1 MDAVWF
7 WMGEYVLQ
15 SILHSLIAAVVIEAL
30 LHFWGERR
38 PEVRLRFLLLVL
50 LVSVLSFP
58 LFQWLDPQRSTFRF
72 RSDAALFDSA
82 GWLQLRLWHGVM
94 LWHVALP
101 VLAIASLLFLIQ
113 DAGPIVFP
121 YFHRNVRKT
130 PYISGAKPALD
141 TALANLQRKV
151 PEVPPVFVLPVREPL
166 LYTDGIG
173 KGAIN
178 ISCPLI
184 ESLDAEE
191 LEGVLA
197 HEMAH
202 IARKDN
208 AIGWLLVVLR
218 FFVLFNPVALVA
230 FRRMIHEREKLC
242 DDLGCRLTEKP
253 LALASSLAKVFR
265 MASTGA
271 ASGVVSPFHQLEIH
285 SQRVRIEDR
294 VHRLM
299 HGHNSGGPLFPLAR
313 LGLTACALL
322 TLLFFV
328 V

>member
-15 SILHSLIAAVVIEAL
+15 SILHSLIAAVVVEIL
-30 LHFWGERR
+30 LHVWGERR

-50 LVSVLSFP
+50 LVSVMSFP
-58 LFQWLDPQRSTFRF
+58 LFQWMDPQHSTFRF
-72 RSDAALFDSA
+72 RSDGALFDSTA
-82 GWLQLRLWHGVM
+82 WLQLRLWDGVL
-94 LWHVALP
+94 LWHVGLL

-121 YFHRNVRKT
+121 YFHRNVRRT
-130 PYISGAKPALD
+130 LYASGTEPALD
-141 TALANLQRKV
+141 TALAGLKRKV
-151 PEVPPVFVLPVREPL
+151 PEVPPVFVLAVQEPL
-166 LYTDGIG
+166 LYTDGIR
-173 KGAIN
+173 KGVIN
-178 ISCPLI
+178 ISRPLI

-191 LEGVLA
+191 LESVLA
-197 HEMAH
+197 HEVAH

-218 FFVLFNPVALVA
+218 FLVLFNPVALVA

-242 DDLGCRLTEKP
+242 DDLGCRLTGKP

-265 MASTGA
+265 LAS
-271 ASGVVSPFHQLEIH
+271 SGPVGSVVSPFHQLEIH

-294 VHRLM
+294 VGRLM
-299 HGHNSGGPLFPLAR
+299 HGHNGKGPSLPHAR

-322 TLLFFV
+322 YLLFFV